1 MDVSAVG
8 STIRPVSASP
18 LEARS
23 IGTSPAGPGP
33 EALVV
38 LDHETGGLLVTGPPG
53 SGKTTL
59 LRERLARLVEG
70 GASPERVALFVL
82 GRRAAREATDHLI
95 RRLGRS
101 MPELPVFTVHAFAF
115 RVVGRRFEELGYP
128 EPPQVLAAPE
138 QYAVVRRMLRAEGA
152 AAWPSHAGLLGIQ
165 GFAQQ
170 VADFCLRAQERLL
183 GPDEVDA
190 LVEAS
195 GIPEHREIAGFYRR
209 YLDRLAA
216 DGQID
221 FAGLLLQT
229 VRLLG
234 HDLGPEEAYEHVLV
248 DDYQDASLATEGVLR
263 PLSAAASSLV
273 VAADPGGHVFSYRGT
288 SLEPL
293 ARAGEALGCRER
305 VVLPASHRLGDLSLA
320 PLEDPSAPPG
330 EPAGRLQTRLFSHP
344 GEEADAVA
352 HELVRLRVED
362 DIPWGRMAVIL
373 RRYGAYLT
381 DLRHALGRHGVPFV
395 VVAEQAAVATEPANR
410 PVIDL
415 FRYVF
420 RPEARPDLV
429 ETLLTSE
436 IGGLDP
442 HALRRLRR
450 EARTR
455 GWSLIE
461 LVDRGAEDLPPDLG
475 AALDRFRA
483 LVRDLPRVAEE
494 RGPDGAFFWLW
505 AEAGVPG
512 FAGLVGSGERERD
525 LDALAALGGVLA
537 RLVER
542 RPGATI
548 EDYLDTLDAAEFGP
562 DPWVPPEER
571 SPHGVRVIS
580 AHRAHGAEFEVVLV
594 AGCLEGEFPSLSHG
608 RPMVDLEDLVRPR
621 TAADRFRERLA
632 DERTLFRL
640 AVSRARRRTL
650 LFASRS
656 TNARTPR
663 TPSRFADRL
672 GLRWDG
678 ERDPAPPA
686 ASLRS
691 MEASLRLRLADP
703 ARPAAER
710 LAALALLPA
719 VEARPSEWWWG
730 RDWSDP
736 GRPLYEEQMRTSY
749 SRLSTLQNCGLQYLY
764 SAELGLDLERTH
776 QMWLGSVIHDIIDR
790 VQQGNLERTKEA
802 VLGALREAWR
812 PETFPH
818 RALERQRWRDA
829 QGMLLRWLLETPEEA
844 GDLEATEVAFTFPV
858 EGAVIRGK
866 IDAIFR
872 QESGQL
878 RIRDYKT
885 GRNALTKAEVEEDL
899 QLASYFLAMR
909 RAPELAEL
917 GEPEIVELAY
927 LGIPKDEKFKVM
939 SHRPEPGYEERA
951 EATLLELVSR
961 VRAEDFAPSP
971 EADCHFCEFK
981 PICPLWPEGR
991 EVLE

>member
-1 MDVSAVG
+1 MPG
-8 STIRPVSASP
+8 MSASP
-18 LEARS
+18 LDALR
-23 IGTSPAGPGP
+23 TSTGVGSEP
-33 EALVV
+33 EAVRV
-38 LDHETGGLLVTGPPG
+38 LDHRESGLLVTGPPG

-59 LRERLARLVEG
+59 LRERVARLVED
-70 GASPERVALFVL
+70 GAPPERVALFVL
-82 GRRAAREATDHLI
+82 SRRAAREASDHLI

-101 MPELPVFTVHAFAF
+101 IPELPVFTVHGFAF
-115 RVVGRRFEELGYP
+115 RVVGRRFEELGYR

-138 QYAVVRRMLRAEGA
+138 QYAVVRRMLRADGA
-152 AAWPSHAGLLGIQ
+152 EAWRSYGNLLGVR

-183 GPDEVDA
+183 GPDQVDA

-195 GIPEHREIAGFYRR
+195 GRPDQREVASFYRR

-221 FAGLLLQT
+221 FAGLLRRAVQ
-229 VRLLG
+229 LLAK
-234 HDLGPEEAYEHVLV
+234 DLRPEEVYEHVLV
-248 DDYQDASLATEGVLR
+248 DDYQDASHATEGVLR
-263 PLSAAASSLV
+263 PLSAAARSLV
-273 VAADPGGHVFSYRGT
+273 VAADPGGHVFAYRGT
-288 SLEPL
+288 ALEPL
-293 ARAGEALGCRER
+293 RRVAETLGCRER
-305 VVLPASHRLGDLSLA
+305 VELRASHRLGELSLV
-320 PLEDPSAPPG
+320 PLEDPAAPPG
-330 EPAGRLQTRLFSHP
+330 DGTTRLETRLFSHP

-352 HELVRLRVED
+352 HELVRLRVEED
-362 DIPWGRMAVIL
+362 VPWGEMAVIL
-373 RRYGAYLT
+373 RRYGSYLT

-395 VVAEQAAVATEPANR
+395 VVAEQAAVASEPANR

-420 RPEARPDLV
+420 RPERRQDLV
-429 ETLLTSE
+429 ETVLTSG
-436 IGGLDP
+436 IGGFDP

-450 EARTR
+450 EARAR
-455 GWSLIE
+455 GRTLVE
-461 LVDRGAEDLPPDLG
+461 LVDGGADGLPPDLG
-475 AALDRFRA
+475 ARLDRFRA
-483 LVRDLPRVAEE
+483 LLRDLPRVAEE

-505 AEAGVPG
+505 AEAGIPS
-512 FAGLVGSGERERD
+512 FAGLVESGSRERD
-525 LDALAALGGVLA
+525 LDALAALGGVLS

-542 RPGATI
+542 RPGATV

-571 SPHGVRVIS
+571 YPGGVKVIS
-580 AHRAHGAEFEVVLV
+580 AHRAHGSEFEVALV
-594 AGCLEGEFPSLSHG
+594 VGCLEGEFPSLARG
-608 RPMVDLEDLVRPR
+608 RPMIELEDLVRPR
-621 TAADRFRERLA
+621 TAADRFRKRLA
-632 DERTLFRL
+632 DERALFRL
-640 AVSRARRRTL
+640 AISRARRGTV

-656 TNARTPR
+656 TNARNPR
-663 TPSRFADRL
+663 TPSRFAERL
-672 GLRWDG
+672 GLTWDG
-678 ERDPAPPA
+678 AREVAPPA
-686 ASLRS
+686 ASLRT

-703 ARPAAER
+703 AVRPAAR
-710 LAALALLPA
+710 LAALAVLPA
-719 VEARPSEWWWG
+719 VDATPTTWWWA
-730 RDWSDP
+730 REWTDP
-736 GRPLYEEQMRTSY
+736 GRPLYEDEVRTSY

-790 VQQGNLERTKEA
+790 VQNGELERTREA
-802 VLGALREAWR
+802 VLGALRAAWR

-844 GDLEATEVAFTFPV
+844 GHLVATEVPFRFPID
-858 EGAVIRGK
+858 GAVVRGK

-872 QESGQL
+872 QDSGRL

-885 GRNALTKAEVEEDL
+885 GRNPLTKAEVEEDL
-899 QLASYFLAMR
+899 QLASYFLALR
-909 RAPELAEL
+909 RAPDLAEL
-917 GEPEIVELAY
+917 GEAEVVELAY
-927 LGIPKDEKFKVM
+927 LAIPREEGFKVM

-951 EATLLELVSR
+951 EGTLLDLVAR

-971 EADCHFCEFK
+971 EANCRFCEFK